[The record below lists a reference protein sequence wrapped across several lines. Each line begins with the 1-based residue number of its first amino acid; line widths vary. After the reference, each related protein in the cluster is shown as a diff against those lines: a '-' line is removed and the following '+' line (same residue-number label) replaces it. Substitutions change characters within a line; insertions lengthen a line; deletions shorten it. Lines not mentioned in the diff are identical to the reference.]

1 MQTRADELKWYV
13 RQYIGLG
20 LRVLPLWGISRQA
33 DGATTCLC
41 GSPECDR
48 NKGKHPLTTP
58 ELRSG
63 VNSATDDLA
72 LLDRV
77 IEQHPD
83 MNIGI
88 AVPDGMVVVDVD
100 PRNGGEATVDEI
112 EARYGKFPDTWDQ
125 LTGGGGRHLCFQV
138 PFGMRFSGKLGP
150 GVDIK
155 QAGGYIVVEPSVHAH
170 GKSYEW
176 EASSNPIEGQEISR
190 APDWLERIGGR
201 PSQADVGRAMKTFDI
216 DQITKQDLESALA
229 YVDSDDRDDW
239 IKIGMALKTI
249 GDVGFDIWD
258 RWSQRSSKYKAGETA
273 EKWYGFKP
281 KILTASADDTS
292 RKVDYRSV
300 FAMAQSNGWINSA
313 KQRSKASKSNVVHIG
328 PMADEFTDDET
339 GEIRPAREPLFEHV
353 GEKLGTLRRPQW
365 VIERYIEW
373 DGLSVLFG
381 PSGVGKSFVVI
392 SMACCVATGTP
403 WFGMPV
409 RKGPVFYIAGE
420 GHNGLMRRFKA
431 WSVESGVS
439 LADAPLYKS
448 RKAVQILDAES
459 AGVLREEIERMAEKY
474 GAPVMVII
482 DTLARNFGDG
492 DENAAKD
499 IGRYVAVLD
508 EIRAQYKCHIM
519 SVHHSGHNQDR
530 ARGSSAL
537 KAAMDQEIGVAGV
550 AGHIAMK
557 VTKMKDEETPIP
569 KMFKLKQMIIGTD
582 DIGEEVKG
590 AALVADGDPMD
601 VEIGSNVAG
610 KVVTARMLVDSMR
623 QHGWQGYEVLQMNF
637 SVGHSTARRM
647 VERCVNDLGYLQKD
661 GKGFALTDKAL
672 EDPMTV
678 IDQKIDKALG
688 MD

>member
-1 MQTRADELKWYV
+1 MEHQSTYDPSLVTNTDFLSELAQAAPDGSCLWVNRFHGDPNPDSPWGGMVYTPSDHEREMCDSWGDYNTYFSVAAVQIGPDGRYHRRRDNFARMLCLVIDDVELESLLSPPSWVLETSPGKTQAGYFLDGEDPDCANELLCTSVVRGMMMRGLVGGDKSGNNSVRYV
-13 RQYIGLG
+13 RLPLGTNQKPRATGHVGHKLRVWRPSIRLTLEDACGAIGLDLDSFKSNAYQMTAEQAAGTIAQSAPQDEKLRAATKMVMEGHFHEPLNIISSSMIASGAHPAAVTNMLRG
-20 LRVLPLWGISRQA
+20 LMDAYP
-33 DGATTCLC
+33 GAHDKRW
-41 GSPECDR
+41 E
-48 NKGKHPLTTP
+48 
-58 ELRSG
+58 
-63 VNSATDDLA
+63 
-72 LLDRV
+72 DRV
-77 IEQHPD
+77 KDI
-83 MNIGI
+83 
-88 AVPDGMVVVDVD
+88 
-100 PRNGGEATVDEI
+100 PRCVRDA
-112 EARYGKFPDTWDQ
+112 
-125 LTGGGGRHLCFQV
+125 
-138 PFGMRFSGKLGP
+138 
-150 GVDIK
+150 
-155 QAGGYIVVEPSVHAH
+155 
-170 GKSYEW
+170 
-176 EASSNPIEGQEISR
+176 
-190 APDWLERIGGR
+190 ER
-201 PSQADVGRAMKTFDI
+201 K
-216 DQITKQDLESALA
+216 
-229 YVDSDDRDDW
+229 
-239 IKIGMALKTI
+239 
-249 GDVGFDIWD
+249 
-258 RWSQRSSKYKAGETA
+258 
-273 EKWYGFKP
+273 FKP
-281 KILTASADDTS
+281 DQQPIAL
-292 RKVDYRSV
+292 
-300 FAMAQSNGWINSA
+300 
-313 KQRSKASKSNVVHIG
+313 
-328 PMADEFTDDET
+328 PMVLDAET
-339 GEIRPAREPLFEHV
+339 GELVQPTREPLFEHV
-353 GEKLGTLRRPQW
+353 GEKMGTLRRPQW

-459 AGVLREEIERMAEKY
+459 AAVLREEIERMTRQY
-474 GAPVMVII
+474 GEPVMIII

-637 SVGHSTARRM
+637 GVGYTTARRM
-647 VERCVNDLGYLQKD
+647 VERCVTDLGYLQKD